1 MLDDVKVFVFSSS
14 TEVIPSIV
22 IDSIK
27 LQGIYPEF
35 IDCTFDESI
44 PKRKRIAMAKE
55 KCRKI
60 GIASGFKYVVL
71 NDSDLQHTRTD
82 NFESMQKF
90 LDEKKDFGAVSLLKK
105 DIKNDLVY
113 NDKII
118 NHICSGVI
126 MFSTKALEKVKFD
139 IFEAG
144 PTCFSIGKS
153 LSENEML
160 YGYVDGV
167 ERIISIQRK

>member
-1 MLDDVKVFVFSSS
+1 
-14 TEVIPSIV
+14 
-22 IDSIK
+22 
-27 LQGIYPEF
+27 
-35 IDCTFDESI
+35 
-44 PKRKRIAMAKE
+44 
-55 KCRKI
+55 
-60 GIASGFKYVVL
+60 
-71 NDSDLQHTRTD
+71 
-82 NFESMQKF
+82 
-90 LDEKKDFGAVSLLKK
+90 VSLLKK